1 MTSATGSRRPNRDFV
16 PADNADNR
24 KINGFWSDGTTMWIV
39 DDDKI
44 YAYVLATGAHLPSLD
59 FNTLR
64 NAENRHPQGLWS
76 DGTTMW
82 VADYADDRIYAY
94 NMPAGH

>member
-1 MTSATGSRRPNRDFV
+1 
-16 PADNADNR
+16 
-24 KINGFWSDGTTMWIV
+24 MWIA

-94 NMPAGH
+94 NMPADH